1 MLQILPEFSDP
12 SGSKN
17 GSKLKFVN
25 IICSQR
31 PDEPVTL
38 ELKLPFTNAV
48 IRYPM
53 DFFKTLNAIWASYDN
68 HKQLRIFEAY
78 EVFADYANN
87 ASLNSINSK
96 HKVNAV
102 VRTIVE
108 EHNYE
113 EVKEVLTRHG
123 EVYIPTSVKD
133 FIPVEHRGQPKDKT
147 YIKDDYRKLGE
158 FIHYFRFMAPIIS
171 QLIKSYYHLGKDE
184 SDREVL
190 RIINRTEISKN
201 PEFQRLRAY
210 VESLFEDRVHDINQ
224 GLFLSGLSRED
235 IPDIVFSRLINRV
248 ITALEP
254 NAPEIELVA
263 SISNK
268 AGKRL
273 VEISRGYNGV
283 EVRQKTLPVSADN
296 SEAKP
301 SRQEMWKLP
310 EDMTNH
316 TRAVYLSSSKRFG
329 VDLANVVK
337 PAHLEEEFR
346 RYDETIRHM
355 LTRKP
360 DTLDNSVFR
369 SAGIGLLSKLGHS
382 HRLRGSCTLDVRRV
396 QLAVTTVLMN
406 YLGFPKLALY
416 INARCV
422 PIPSDTL
429 KPNLVNE
436 SVTKLLPPEQQ
447 EEIDKMY
454 PISRP
459 VLKDKKVNRQQNFL
473 VEEVNRVVLE
483 LTKHD
488 LYIDGPNWLIEAHGF
503 KRGEAVEINSE
514 LKLQLV
520 NFAICVY
527 NLELLNDEDEL
538 LYKEFPE
545 LRPI

>member
-12 SGSKN
+12 SGTKT

-53 DFFKTLNAIWASYDN
+53 DFFKTLNAVWASYDSA
-68 HKQLRIFEAY
+68 KQLRIFEAY
-78 EVFADYANN
+78 EAFADYANN

-108 EHNYE
+108 EHDYYG
-113 EVKEVLTRHG
+113 VKDVLNRHSD
-123 EVYIPTSVKD
+123 VVIPPSVKD
-133 FIPVEHRGQPKDKT
+133 FIPIEHSSQPKDKT
-147 YIKDDYRKLGE
+147 YIKEDYQKLGE

-190 RIINRTEISKN
+190 RIINRTEIAKN
-201 PEFQRLRAY
+201 PEYKRLRAY

-248 ITALEP
+248 IVALEP

-273 VEISRGYNGV
+273 MEIARGYNG
-283 EVRQKTLPVSADN
+283 EEIRQKTLPASADN
-296 SEAKP
+296 SESKP

-316 TRAVYLSSSKRFG
+316 TRAVYLSSSKRFAT
-329 VDLANVVK
+329 DLANVVK
-337 PAHLEEEFR
+337 EEHLEEETQ
-346 RYDETIRHM
+346 RYKETIEHM
-355 LTRKP
+355 FTRKP

-369 SAGIGLLSKLGHS
+369 SSGIGLLSKLGHS
-382 HRLRGSCTLDVRRV
+382 HRLRGSCTLEARRV

-422 PIPSDTL
+422 PIPNNTL
-429 KPNLVNE
+429 KPSLMNE
-436 SVTKLLPPEQQ
+436 SVTKLLSPEQQ
-447 EEIDKMY
+447 EVLDKMY

-483 LTKHD
+483 LTKQD
-488 LYIDGPNWLIEAHGF
+488 LYIDGPNWLIDGHGF
-503 KRGEAVEINSE
+503 KRGEAVEINNE

-520 NFAICVY
+520 NFAICIY
-527 NLELLNDEDEL
+527 NLELINNEDEL

-545 LRPI
+545 LRPV